1 VEHETKLSAMI
12 NGNQDA
18 GMLALMAAMET
29 ATAKCKEHGFGLAG
43 TRNTPSST
51 GALGYYAQ
59 KVAEQ
64 GLICVVLAQSPEF
77 VAPHGSKQVG
87 TMMGD
92 AKSSLGDT
100 TSSLGDAKS
109 SLGDAQSSLGD
120 AKSSL
125 GDAKSSLGDAK
136 NSLGDAESSLGDTE
150 SSLGDA
156 ESSLGD
162 AKSSLGD
169 AKSSLGDAKSS
180 LGDAKSSR
188 SSQRRTWAISH
199 LGVVGLALAN
209 VQARGCAATQRV
221 SLTPSLPHVAGD
233 FRHQPHRCGDPHGR
247 GKHPRGAGH
256 GHVCVRI
263 LRPTGGAHGR

>member
-92 AKSSLGDT
+92 AKSSLGD
-100 TSSLGDAKS
+100 AK
-109 SLGDAQSSLGD
+109 SSLGD

-136 NSLGDAESSLGDTE
+136 N
-150 SSLGDA
+150 
-156 ESSLGD
+156 
-162 AKSSLGD
+162 
-169 AKSSLGDAKSS
+169 S